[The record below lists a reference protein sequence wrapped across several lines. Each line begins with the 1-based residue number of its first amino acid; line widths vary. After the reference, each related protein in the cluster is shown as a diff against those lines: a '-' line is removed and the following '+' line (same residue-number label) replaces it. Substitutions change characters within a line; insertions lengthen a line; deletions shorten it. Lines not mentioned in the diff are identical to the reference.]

1 MEEIFGA
8 RSHVLP
14 ARYGQSNTLLDGS
27 DWNILSSLIQ
37 TISLFFLSSNPKRPK
52 IQWTTMMCRTNT
64 TCYHKTLSNNQ
75 FFLINRSE
83 GGQFLL
89 QTPIRLNPPPPCQLG
104 LCSPIGFFFSTCFF
118 TAIPSLGPSLFLLG
132 KKGKC
137 LFLHSIRNVALSPLG
152 TFPTQW
158 WCLELVVYFLLN
170 FHLEKKRT
178 MAPLFFMLIF
188 FHRRSCMRERGY
200 VMQPRMTCRRNT
212 RRQIRVGL
220 LRNRPASHF
229 WLHFCLVFSC

>member
-1 MEEIFGA
+1 MPGPTFYP
-8 RSHVLP
+8 LK
-14 ARYGQSNTLLDGS
+14 SNALLNGS
-27 DWNILSSLIQ
+27 DWNFLSSLIQ
-37 TISLFFLSSNPKRPK
+37 TISLFFLTSNPKHPK
-52 IQWTTMMCRTNT
+52 MQWTIMMCRTDT
-64 TCYHKTLSNNQ
+64 TWYPPSMNNNL

-89 QTPIRLNPPPPCQLG
+89 QTPIRLNPPCQLG

-178 MAPLFFMLIF
+178 MAPLLFMLIF
-188 FHRRSCMRERGY
+188 FSSKVLHAGTRLRDAAKDDLPAKYSKA
-200 VMQPRMTCRRNT
+200 NT
-212 RRQIRVGL
+212 RGFVE
-220 LRNRPASHF
+220 
-229 WLHFCLVFSC
+229 